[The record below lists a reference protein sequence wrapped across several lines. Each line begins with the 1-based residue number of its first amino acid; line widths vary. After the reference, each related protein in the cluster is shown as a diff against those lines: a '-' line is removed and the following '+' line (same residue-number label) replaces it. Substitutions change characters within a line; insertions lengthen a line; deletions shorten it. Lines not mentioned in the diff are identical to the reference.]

1 MGAISKVILA
11 LSFFVKLSSTSHP
24 ENIEGMA
31 IYLSDRLPRELQA
44 LMATKTKS
52 NEPILME
59 DLLKFDQMHYD
70 GENAMIAAIASMKVS
85 KESKILDIGSGY
97 GGPSRYVSWKT
108 GAFVTALELQQEI
121 SVEAAKLTQIVGQTP
136 TTGNGSP
143 LIDRVDHQVGNVI
156 NWTSDKKYD
165 GFMSMLAFLHVDNKQ
180 ELFTAIGR
188 TLRPGAKFYIED
200 YFNRN
205 NLNNDDMKVLSDI
218 VSCGP
223 LPTQTDYIAAM
234 EAAGFTD
241 IQFIDKTKD
250 WAVFVAGRL
259 ELFRNNK
266 ESRIA
271 VLGEQTYQALDVF
284 YSSVT
289 KLFSEERLGG
299 TVITGVYL
307 GDYENIN
314 EL

>member
-1 MGAISKVILA
+1 MGAIYNVILA
-11 LSFFVKLSSTSHP
+11 LSVFVKLSWASHP

-44 LMATKTKS
+44 LMSAKTKQD
-52 NEPILME
+52 ERILIE

-85 KESKILDIGSGY
+85 DDSKILDIGSGY

-108 GAFVTALELQQEI
+108 GAFVTALELQPEI
-121 SVEAAKLTQIVGQTP
+121 SVEAAKLTQLVGQTP
-136 TTGNGSP
+136 TAGNGSP

-156 NWTSDKKYD
+156 NWTTEHKYD

-180 ELFTAIGR
+180 ELFTAIGN

-205 NLNNDDMKVLSDI
+205 NLNSDDMKVLADI

-223 LPTQTDYIAAM
+223 LPTEAEYIAAM
-234 EAAGFTD
+234 EVAGFTN

-250 WAVFVAGRL
+250 WAIFVAGRL
-259 ELFRNNK
+259 QIFRDNK

-271 VLGEQTYQALDVF
+271 VLGEQTYKALDIF
-284 YSSVT
+284 YSSVS

-299 TVITGVYL
+299 VVITGVYL
-307 GDYENIN
+307 GDYEKIN